1 MKMNPTPICL
11 RREINVESLCRENPL
26 DGMSIL
32 GSFWPN
38 SRTSFESHLVK
49 AFKDSNPVTSFEP
62 HISQLCDFYALAVL
76 NAVGKRRFTW
86 VCRVLSSGETQ
97 PERTRPQSLLLDCIC
112 AHSRVNDI
120 THLFYK
126 SNARPPMRTVPRLSG
141 PDALR
146 SRIQYVIQD
155 LFIRPANL
163 GGAALLV
170 DDIMNTGASMRV
182 YARALIAYAGVETV
196 FGVNLAV
203 TRFAGGKDGYGML
216 RLDTSALRNR
226 LGLAETW
233 IDAGGIFHSDFD
245 CDNIR
250 PPAIT
255 EVRFMAERRASPCP
269 RCSVPPLE
277 DIKYWHAF

>member
-1 MKMNPTPICL
+1 MKMNRTPICL
-11 RREINVESLCRENPL
+11 RREINIESICRENPL

-49 AFKDSNPVTSFEP
+49 AFKESNPVTSFEP
-62 HISQLCDFYALAVL
+62 HISQLCDFYARAVL
-76 NAVGKRRFTW
+76 RAIGERQFVW

-97 PERTRPQSLLLDCIC
+97 PEHTRPQSLLLDCIC
-112 AHSRVNDI
+112 AYTGTSDI
-120 THLFYK
+120 SHLFYK
-126 SNARPPMRTVPRLSG
+126 SNTRPPMRTVARLSG
-141 PDALR
+141 PDALYG
-146 SRIQYVIQD
+146 RIKYVLQD

-182 YARALIAYAGVETV
+182 YARALKDYAGIESV

-216 RLDTSALRNR
+216 RLDTSALHNR
-226 LGLAETW
+226 LGLTETW
-233 IDAGGIFHSDFD
+233 IDAKGIFHAAFD
-245 CDNIR
+245 CDNIQ
-250 PPAIT
+250 PPTVT

-269 RCSVPPLE
+269 RCCVPSSE
-277 DIKYWHAF
+277 DIKYWHAL